1 MQTIEKVKIPCYSMK
16 MQIYPSGVQKEK
28 IEKIFNAL
36 RVAYNITF
44 HEVFL
49 KNPAVCTEPNK
60 DGAVWPDCRKMAK
73 KSWIDYLRTVNP
85 AVSEAP
91 AASLM
96 TQNGLFLLDAKRAWE
111 KGMGRRPVDASM
123 RGQFHF
129 YGRNKQRRSF
139 FTQIPAKKVV
149 PSQDNDKVAWITIPK
164 VGTVKARGFN
174 RKIWFGKDGIHTFQE
189 ALQAGEI
196 AEKLSLRVSEDSC
209 GDYFVSITIS
219 EGQKKEWEIFKEEPV
234 RENLVPVG
242 MDVGIKHIAILSDG
256 QKVENKH
263 FKRENDQRLRRMN
276 RGLSRK
282 WGPANIAFRDYNQAI
297 RKENLQCS
305 EQLPLAS
312 PSNSYLKAQQRKAR
326 QERRISRRRN
336 TYYHQQ
342 TAAIVRQSSLIAI
355 ETLRVKNMLR
365 NHKLAY
371 ALSDAAF
378 GDFLSKITYKAERVH
393 IPVLTIGMFEPSSQ
407 MCSFCHE
414 LYPPAKNLSVRSW
427 ICPSCGTKHDRDI
440 NAAKNIL
447 AIAQSKGTVEDKE
460 LPAES
465 RSTKSSPER
474 RKQRPYVIFEEQPD
488 IVVAFSKELTRINNP
503 RYIIF
508 DRKNQ
513 QIIDDAQG
521 AGYRSISNAKNCYKA
536 KKKRM
541 AIS

>member
-1 MQTIEKVKIPCYSMK
+1 M
-16 MQIYPSGVQKEK
+16 
-28 IEKIFNAL
+28 
-36 RVAYNITF
+36 
-44 HEVFL
+44 
-49 KNPAVCTEPNK
+49 
-60 DGAVWPDCRKMAK
+60 
-73 KSWIDYLRTVNP
+73 
-85 AVSEAP
+85 
-91 AASLM
+91 
-96 TQNGLFLLDAKRAWE
+96 
-111 KGMGRRPVDASM
+111 
-123 RGQFHF
+123 
-129 YGRNKQRRSF
+129 
-139 FTQIPAKKVV
+139 
-149 PSQDNDKVAWITIPK
+149 
-164 VGTVKARGFN
+164 
-174 RKIWFGKDGIHTFQE
+174 
-189 ALQAGEI
+189 
-196 AEKLSLRVSEDSC
+196 
-209 GDYFVSITIS
+209 
-219 EGQKKEWEIFKEEPV
+219 
-234 RENLVPVG
+234 
-242 MDVGIKHIAILSDG
+242 
-256 QKVENKH
+256 
-263 FKRENDQRLRRMN
+263 
-276 RGLSRK
+276 
-282 WGPANIAFRDYNQAI
+282 
-297 RKENLQCS
+297 
-305 EQLPLAS
+305 
-312 PSNSYLKAQQRKAR
+312 
-326 QERRISRRRN
+326 
-336 TYYHQQ
+336 
-342 TAAIVRQSSLIAI
+342 IAI

-371 ALSDAAF
+371 SLSDAAF

-460 LPAES
+460 LPDES
-465 RSTKSSPER
+465 RSTKSSLER